1 MPVPR
6 KQKDEMA
13 RPVSDDA
20 KGGKKVASKSR
31 AGKLMEGSSR
41 VAVAKHE
48 GPQASTL
55 PAMMGIIDPMSAGR
69 PQRPGIPGLIHSTT
83 LGPEQRQRLVSG
95 IIETTMV
102 GRGPEGPVHKVA
114 GHDAT
119 AYNQGMVH
127 IPGSPFSSRY

>member
-1 MPVPR
+1 
-6 KQKDEMA
+6 MA

-20 KGGKKVASKSR
+20 KGSKKAPPKGR
-31 AGKLMEGSSR
+31 AGKMMEGSSR

-48 GPQASTL
+48 GPQASSL
-55 PAMMGIIDPMSAGR
+55 PSMMGIIDPMSAGR
-69 PQRPGIPGLIHSTT
+69 PQHPGIPGLIQSTT

-95 IIETTMV
+95 IIETTME
-102 GRGPEGPVHKVA
+102 GRSPEGAVHKVA

-127 IPGSPFSSRY
+127 IPGSPFSGRY